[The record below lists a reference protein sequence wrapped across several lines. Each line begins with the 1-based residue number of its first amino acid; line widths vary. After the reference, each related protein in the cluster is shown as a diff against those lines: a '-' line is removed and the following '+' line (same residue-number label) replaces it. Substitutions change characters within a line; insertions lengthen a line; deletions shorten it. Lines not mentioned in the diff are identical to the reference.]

1 MLGVACRKRLV
12 CALSGGF
19 PRGVP
24 CRPGGRSAC
33 GWFVT
38 HACAAPSGPSPP
50 PRQCTGVGA
59 CSFSVAV
66 SPSNSEKLFSL
77 ENVVGMEISLNEMGE
92 DRGVEIFG

>member
-1 MLGVACRKRLV
+1 
-12 CALSGGF
+12 
-19 PRGVP
+19 
-24 CRPGGRSAC
+24 
-33 GWFVT
+33 
-38 HACAAPSGPSPP
+38 
-50 PRQCTGVGA
+50 VGA